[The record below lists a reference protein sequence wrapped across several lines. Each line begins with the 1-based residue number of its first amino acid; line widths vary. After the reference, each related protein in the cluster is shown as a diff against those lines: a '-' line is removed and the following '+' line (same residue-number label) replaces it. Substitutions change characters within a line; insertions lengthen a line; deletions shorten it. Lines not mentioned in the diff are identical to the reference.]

1 MTSPP
6 GTWSGWLT
14 AAPPLASDELDSRY
28 YSHDTKAVNLTRL
41 MVLGTLQNSG
51 PMHGHEIR
59 RIAEV
64 TSVSSW
70 GGVSVGA
77 LYRELRTM
85 DETGQVESVRT
96 EQVGRRPAR
105 TVYRITPQG
114 ETELRGLRE
123 EAVTEVHH
131 GTDPFGVALLFT
143 RTDDLPT
150 LLGLLKRRREAIR
163 GMRDGIAAEGE
174 ALLRSGAIGPLDA
187 AMFRRRVI
195 QLDAELAW
203 QGDLDRVIEQVVADG
218 SGPRPVDRAD
228 GPAVDDSGAADETD
242 DPTTEVHT

>member
-1 MTSPP
+1 
-6 GTWSGWLT
+6 
-14 AAPPLASDELDSRY
+14 
-28 YSHDTKAVNLTRL
+28 

-51 PMHGHEIR
+51 PLHGHEIR

-105 TVYRITPQG
+105 TVYRITAQG
-114 ETELRGLRE
+114 ETELRTLRE
-123 EAVTEVHH
+123 EAVTEIHH

-150 LLGLLKRRREAIR
+150 LLGLLKRRREALR
-163 GMRDGIAAEGE
+163 VLRDGIAAEGE
-174 ALLRSGAIGPLDA
+174 ALHSAGAIGPLDA
-187 AMFRRRVI
+187 VMFRRRVI

-203 QGDLDRVIEQVVADG
+203 QDDLDRVIEQAVADA
-218 SGPRPVDRAD
+218 SGPRPTGGAD
-228 GPAVDDSGAADETD
+228 DPGAADPADETD
-242 DPTTEVHT
+242 ETDEPTTEVHT

>member
-1 MTSPP
+1 M
-6 GTWSGWLT
+6 
-14 AAPPLASDELDSRY
+14 A
-28 YSHDTKAVNLTRL
+28 
-41 MVLGTLQNSG
+41 LGTLQNGG

-85 DETGQVESVRT
+85 DENGQVEAVRT

-105 TVYRITPQG
+105 TVYGITARG
-114 ETELRGLRE
+114 EAELRALRE

-150 LLGLLKRRREAIR
+150 LLGLLERRREAIR
-163 GMRDGIAAEGE
+163 GIRDGIAAEGE
-174 ALLRSGAIGPLDA
+174 ALYGAGAIGPLDA
-187 AMFRRRVI
+187 AMFRRRVL

-203 QGDLDRVIEQVVADG
+203 QDDLDRVIEQAGTDG
-218 SGPRPVDRAD
+218 AS
-228 GPAVDDSGAADETD
+228 
-242 DPTTEVHT
+242 

>member
-1 MTSPP
+1 
-6 GTWSGWLT
+6 
-14 AAPPLASDELDSRY
+14 
-28 YSHDTKAVNLTRL
+28 
-41 MVLGTLQNSG
+41 MVLGTLQSSG
-51 PMHGHEIR
+51 PLHGHEIR

-85 DETGQVESVRT
+85 DETGHVESVRT

-105 TVYRITPQG
+105 TVYRITALG
-114 ETELRGLRE
+114 EAELRGLRE
-123 EAVTEVHH
+123 EAVTEIHH

-150 LLGLLKRRREAIR
+150 LLGLLKRRRDAIR
-163 GMRDGIAAEGE
+163 AMRDGIAAEGE
-174 ALLRSGAIGPLDA
+174 ALHSAGTIGPLDA

-203 QGDLDRVIEQVVADG
+203 QDDLDRVIEQAVADS
-218 SGPRPVDRAD
+218 SGARPTA
-228 GPAVDDSGAADETD
+228 GAEESGAADPAAAADRADESHQAYETD